1 MSIKNRQRGQ
11 DWGHN
16 FIIISMMR
24 VTNHPILPMNFPR
37 FSTESLKSSETLN
50 NLWQTKIDIHLKQ
63 IVLMSLD
70 ESNQGDHK
78 EGLSQ
83 ANI

>member
-1 MSIKNRQRGQ
+1 
-11 DWGHN
+11 
-16 FIIISMMR
+16 
-24 VTNHPILPMNFPR
+24 MNFPR